1 LEIQKNNFN
10 LSLFTIALIS
20 VVIFFFSC
28 EEPDVVGL
36 QTQIKNDKLNIS
48 FSDTTS
54 IIAFS
59 QIEDKVRS
67 DELTSNLLGSYFDPV
82 FGTTSASLY
91 TQLRLS
97 SSNVTFGISPIFD
110 SLILSFAYSGSYGDT
125 TVPMEVKVYEIT
137 ENMYKDSTYYSNQ
150 DFTYNNY
157 DLADSIFIP
166 KPNDSVDFD
175 NEKYAPHLQIK
186 LDKILG
192 DKFLYYSRTS
202 DFASSENFINFFKGL
217 YITMESQNNKG
228 AILYFDL
235 LSSLSKLTLYYHNNT
250 DTSHFNFIINE
261 NCARVNT
268 FEHNNYSDANVDLK
282 NQTIRNDTSLGGKR
296 VYIQSMAGIRTKI
309 KFPYL
314 KNWLDSGKI
323 AINSAELVFDIDE
336 SDVTINDYSPPE
348 RLGLVKLDKE
358 GELYFVSD
366 YNEGDTHFGGYYNET
381 KKEYRFRISS
391 HIQEMLEDNI
401 IDYGL
406 ILLANERQT
415 TANRVILNGPNGLNG
430 KLRLEIIYTKLY

>member
-1 LEIQKNNFN
+1 M
-10 LSLFTIALIS
+10 
-20 VVIFFFSC
+20 VVIFLFSC

-59 QIEDKVRS
+59 QIEENVRS
-67 DELTSNLLGSYFDPV
+67 DELTKNLLGSYFDPV

-110 SLILSFAYSGSYGDT
+110 SLILSFAYSGYYGDT
-125 TVPMEVKVYEIT
+125 TIPMDVKVYEIT
-137 ENMYKDSTYYSNQ
+137 EDMYRDSTYYSNQ
-150 DFTYNNY
+150 NFTYDNY
-157 DLADSIFIP
+157 ELANYTFIP
-166 KPNDSVDFD
+166 NPNDSVEID
-175 NEKYAPHLQIK
+175 NENYGPHLQIK
-186 LDKILG
+186 LDKKLG

-217 YITMESQNNKG
+217 YITMQSQNNKG

-235 LSSLSKLTLYYHNNT
+235 LSSLSKLTMYYHNNT
-250 DTSHFNFIINE
+250 DTSYFNFVINE

-282 NQTIRNDTSLGGKR
+282 NQTIRNDTSLGDKR
-296 VYIQSMAGIRTKI
+296 IFIQAMAGIRTKI
-309 KFPYL
+309 RFPNL

-323 AINSAELVFDIDE
+323 AINSAELVFDVDE
-336 SDVTINDYSPPE
+336 SDITINDYSPPE
-348 RLGLVKLDKE
+348 RLGLVKLNKE
-358 GELYFVSD
+358 GKLFFLSD
-366 YNEGDTHFGGYYNET
+366 YNEGSSYFGGYYNET
-381 KKEYRFRISS
+381 KKEYRFRIST
-391 HIQEMLEDNI
+391 HVQEMLEENI
-401 IDYGL
+401 NDYGL

-415 TANRVILNGPNGLNG
+415 TANRVVLNGPNGLNG
-430 KLRLEIIYTKLY
+430 KLRLELIYTKLY